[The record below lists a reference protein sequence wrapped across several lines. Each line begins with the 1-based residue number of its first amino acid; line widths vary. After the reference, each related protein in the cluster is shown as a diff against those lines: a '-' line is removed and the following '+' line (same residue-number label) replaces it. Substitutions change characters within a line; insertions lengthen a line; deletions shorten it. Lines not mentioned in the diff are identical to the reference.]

1 MQVHPRTLRL
11 PSRTGAPSHSGL
23 STGGPNGLQFR
34 FSQGGCQTHQ
44 GPSEGGTAKLR
55 RLRAMPVAHA
65 PQCTVFK
72 LFRLAGG
79 RGSFATVKSFSVA
92 CIVAVAVG
100 AASPVAVR
108 AQGDAAAPA
117 PAVDPSWL
125 QVDTVTKTATFQLVA
140 GLTGLNGALNFNG
153 FRDGELTLT
162 VPLGWAVVMHFRNH
176 DGMLP
181 HSAEIIPDTHPLPTG
196 PVAPAFPRAFTLRL
210 DQGLISEQTDDIRFI
225 ADKGGSY
232 LIFCGVPGHGAAG
245 MWVRFEVSGSVRK
258 PSLAATPAGKP

>member
-1 MQVHPRTLRL
+1 M
-11 PSRTGAPSHSGL
+11 
-23 STGGPNGLQFR
+23 
-34 FSQGGCQTHQ
+34 
-44 GPSEGGTAKLR
+44 
-55 RLRAMPVAHA
+55 
-65 PQCTVFK
+65 VFK

-181 HSAEIIPDTHPLPTG
+181 HSAEIIPATHPLPTG

>member
-1 MQVHPRTLRL
+1 MPC
-11 PSRTGAPSHSGL
+11 L
-23 STGGPNGLQFR
+23 SLMRHKSSDVVT
-34 FSQGGCQTHQ
+34 
-44 GPSEGGTAKLR
+44 
-55 RLRAMPVAHA
+55 
-65 PQCTVFK
+65 FK

-79 RGSFATVKSFSVA
+79 RGSFATVKSLSVA

-100 AASPVAVR
+100 AASPVVVR

-125 QVDTVTKTATFQLVA
+125 QVDSVTKTVTFQLVA

-153 FRDGELTLT
+153 FRDGGLTLT
-162 VPLGWAVVMHFRNH
+162 VPVGWTVVMHFRNH

-181 HSAEIIPDTHPLPTG
+181 HSAEIIADAHPLPTG
-196 PVAPAFPRAFTLRL
+196 QVAPAFARAFTLRL
-210 DQGLISEQTDDIRFI
+210 EQGLISEQTDDLRFI
-225 ADKGGSY
+225 ADRGGSY

-245 MWVRFEVSGSVRK
+245 MWVRLEVSGSVHR